1 MKVALQNKEKAT
13 LLHTGP
19 HRTSRKIFGAAA
31 AHLVGMRGMACQ
43 AHSPF
48 LLWII
53 ALANSMSN
61 QQSQRRRPHRS
72 IIGRTIS
79 GTTIIYIYI
88 YIYIHAGDYGM
99 PQRRRETAAIHAM
112 PLTQPLPPLSDK
124 TTQDLLNNTQ
134 KQ

>member
-1 MKVALQNKEKAT
+1 MKVALQNKEKAA

-72 IIGRTIS
+72 IIDRTIS
-79 GTTIIYIYI
+79 GTAIIYVYTYI
-88 YIYIHAGDYGM
+88 DVYTYG
-99 PQRRRETAAIHAM
+99 
-112 PLTQPLPPLSDK
+112 
-124 TTQDLLNNTQ
+124 
-134 KQ
+134 